1 MRYIITSNDE
11 NKTKGS
17 KGAFNTLIYK
27 LIIQPVYRNTKT
39 GYHKKI
45 ANYYVT
51 TRTKQKLNINPR
63 RT

>member
-27 LIIQPVYRNTKT
+27 LNIYRNTKT

-51 TRTKQKLNINPR
+51 TRTKQKLNTNPR